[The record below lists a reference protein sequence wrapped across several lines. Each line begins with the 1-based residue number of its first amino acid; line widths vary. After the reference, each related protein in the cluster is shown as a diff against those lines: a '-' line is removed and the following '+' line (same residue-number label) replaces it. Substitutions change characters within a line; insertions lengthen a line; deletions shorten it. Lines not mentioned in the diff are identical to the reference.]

1 MYSTASF
8 VNFFN
13 HPLMQ
18 TLIFLYSTSE
28 VELEAAYRGFVIGV
42 F

>member
-8 VNFFN
+8 VNSCN
-13 HPLMQ
+13 HPLTQ
-18 TLIFLYSTSE
+18 SLTFLYSTSE
-28 VELEAAYRGFVIGV
+28 LELEAAYRGFVIGV